1 MKTIFQIARMELQKM
16 FYSPIAWLVL
26 IIFGVQAGLYFANG
40 IDGLVRTIA
49 LGREV
54 GDLTNSLFSARR
66 GFFNTSL
73 SNIYLYLPLVTMG
86 LLSREFSSG
95 SIKLLYASPVSNAQ
109 IVLGKFLSM
118 MLFSLTLTLIMFFQ
132 VVYGAFVIK
141 DFDFGLIFTSLL
153 GFYLVLCTYSAIGL
167 FMSSLTSYQIVA
179 AIGTFAVFFIL
190 SYSGRMWQDI
200 DFVRD
205 ITFWLS
211 INGRAQNIIKGL
223 ICSEDI
229 LYFILVTGLF
239 LAFTI
244 FRFKGI
250 RENKSKLTGF
260 LRYSGVFVLV
270 ALLGYLSMRPSLMK
284 YYDATRTKV
293 NTLTVNSQEIMDKIE
308 GKVKVTTYVNLFG
321 NYFSFGAPS
330 AKNYDL
336 EQFAPYL
343 RFHPN
348 MEFEYKYYYA
358 IPEGRAL
365 KNYNSTYKGLT
376 LEEAVDR
383 ITISYG
389 VDKDIFKPASYYS
402 DEIDLKSELN
412 RFVRKIE
419 LEDGSSVHLRL
430 YDDVGVHPFES
441 RMSAAFKKLTMK
453 LPQVG
458 FVTGHEERSINDLG
472 ARGYHKLTMEKPFR
486 HSLLNNGFDFTEC
499 SLSKPINE
507 TIDILTI
514 ADSKTVFS
522 DEELKNLNEYVD
534 RGGNLLIV
542 CDLNRQDIMNPLVRP
557 FGIEFMKG
565 QVVERNEGYD
575 LDLITSELTNEN
587 STLSYHFEEM
597 KEKEQVVSMPG
608 AVGINYEEISNFKYT
623 PVLHSDVMTNSTID
637 SIGSWNE
644 LQTTDFVDDIAQY
657 NAEEGEIKG
666 PLTTGLALNRKV
678 ENKEQRIMILGDADF
693 LSNDE
698 LSRRRNEIAAR
709 NFNMATGIFHWLSNN
724 EIPIDARRTTP
735 PDDEISTQI
744 NDISFINLLFKIIIP
759 AILAI
764 GFLLIWLR
772 RKGR

>member
-40 IDGLVRTIA
+40 IEELVRTIA
-49 LGREV
+49 LGGEV
-54 GDLTNSLFSARR
+54 GDLTNSLFSAKR

-86 LLSREFSSG
+86 LLSHEFNSG
-95 SIKLLYASPVSNAQ
+95 SIKLLYASPVSNTQ

-118 MLFSLTLTLIMFFQ
+118 MIFSLALTLIMFLQ

-141 DFDFGLIFTSLL
+141 DFDFGLIYTSLL

-167 FMSSLTSYQIVA
+167 FMSSLTSYQVVA
-179 AIGTFAVFFIL
+179 AIGTFAVFFVL

-211 INGRAQNIIKGL
+211 INGRAENIIKGL

-239 LAFTI
+239 LVFTI

-260 LRYSGVFVLV
+260 LRYSVAFILV
-270 ALLGYLSMRPSLMK
+270 ALLGYLSMRPSLMG
-284 YYDATRTKV
+284 YYDATRTQV
-293 NTLTVNSQEIMDKIE
+293 NTLTLNSQKIMSEIK
-308 GKVKVTTYVNLFG
+308 GKVNVTTYVNLFG
-321 NYFSFGAPS
+321 NYFGYGAPS
-330 AKNYDL
+330 TKNYDL
-336 EQFAPYL
+336 EHFAPYL

-365 KNYNSTYKGLT
+365 KDFNSTYKGLT
-376 LEEAVDR
+376 LEEAVNK

-389 VDKDIFKPASYYS
+389 VDKNIFKPASYYS

-412 RFVRKIE
+412 RFVRKIK
-419 LEDGSSVHLRL
+419 LEDGTSVHLRL

-441 RMSAAFKKLTMK
+441 RMSAAFKKLVVK

-486 HSLLNNGFDFTEC
+486 YSLLNNGFDFTEC
-499 SLSKPINE
+499 SLSKPIDKN
-507 TIDILTI
+507 IDILTI

-542 CDLNRQDIMNPLVRP
+542 CDLNRQDIMNPLVKQI
-557 FGIEFMKG
+557 GIEFMKG
-565 QVVERNEGYD
+565 QIVEKNKGYD
-575 LDLITSELTNEN
+575 LDLITSELTKESNN
-587 STLSYHFEEM
+587 LSYHFEDM
-597 KEKEQVVSMPG
+597 KKGEQVVSMPG
-608 AVGINYEEISNFKYT
+608 AVGISYKENSNFTYT
-623 PVLHSDVMTNSTID
+623 PILHSDLIVNPVTD

-644 LQTTDFVDDIAQY
+644 LETTNFVDSIPQY
-657 NAEEGEIKG
+657 NVEKGDIKG

-678 ENKEQRIMILGDADF
+678 ENKEQRIMVLGDADF

-724 EIPIDARRTTP
+724 EIPIDARRATP
-735 PDDEISTQI
+735 PDTEISTQI
-744 NDISFINLLFKIIIP
+744 DDISFINIVFKIIIP
-759 AILAI
+759 IILAI